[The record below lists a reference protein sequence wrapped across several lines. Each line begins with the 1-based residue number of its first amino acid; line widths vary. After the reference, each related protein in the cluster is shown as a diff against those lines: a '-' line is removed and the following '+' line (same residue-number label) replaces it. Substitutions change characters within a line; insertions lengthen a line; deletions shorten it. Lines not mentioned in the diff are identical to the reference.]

1 MGWGDYIMTSGLVR
15 RLKNQNPNLQILI
28 KEPFNK
34 TRQYKDIFYNNPYI
48 VSSETLN
55 EKLPFIKVP
64 RILTGTRDEINN
76 KIIWKKERVAEIG
89 DFYTKDQETTF
100 ADENIKKIYEHWKT
114 KNKKKPKGI
123 IFISDT
129 AKKNIIME
137 DKNIK
142 YEHSINKEWGR
153 KKWQEFINIC
163 SKNYILI
170 KTSISKDDY
179 IDGLYYVLCDF
190 RSVFLLMRKC
200 DFFIGNE
207 GGLSHLWAITRKKG
221 IVFFGHW
228 IPPYLTGYPF
238 HINLS
243 TNLDNHCGSLKRC
256 ESCVDF
262 FKNLDPEYINFLV
275 EKNI

>member
-1 MGWGDYIMTSGLVR
+1 
-15 RLKNQNPNLQILI
+15 
-28 KEPFNK
+28 
-34 TRQYKDIFYNNPYI
+34 
-48 VSSETLN
+48 
-55 EKLPFIKVP
+55 
-64 RILTGTRDEINN
+64 
-76 KIIWKKERVAEIG
+76 
-89 DFYTKDQETTF
+89 
-100 ADENIKKIYEHWKT
+100 
-114 KNKKKPKGI
+114 
-123 IFISDT
+123 
-129 AKKNIIME
+129 
-137 DKNIK
+137 
-142 YEHSINKEWGR
+142 
-153 KKWQEFINIC
+153 
-163 SKNYILI
+163 
-170 KTSISKDDY
+170 
-179 IDGLYYVLCDF
+179 
-190 RSVFLLMRKC
+190 MRKC